1 MRRSVLMFGVFI
13 LVLAIIIV
21 DIVICVALTAMVL
34 LQSGKTSGLS
44 GALGGGG
51 DTFLAKNKAKTLDA
65 KLARMT
71 KWGAAA
77 FIIIT
82 LVLNMVIH

>member
-1 MRRSVLMFGVFI
+1 M
-13 LVLAIIIV
+13 VLAIIIV
-21 DIVICVALTAMVL
+21 DIIICVAVTAMVL

-51 DTFLAKNKAKTLDA
+51 DTFLAKNKSKTLDA
-65 KLARMT
+65 TLARMT

-82 LVLNMVIH
+82 LILNIVIH

>member
-1 MRRSVLMFGVFI
+1 MI
-13 LVLAIIIV
+13 LTVIII
-21 DIVICVALTAMVL
+21 DIIICVALTAMVL
-34 LQSGKTSGLS
+34 IQTGKTSGLS

-51 DTFLAKNKAKTLDA
+51 DTFLAKNKSKTLDA
-65 KLARMT
+65 MLARMT

-82 LVLNMVIH
+82 LILNIVIH

>member
-1 MRRSVLMFGVFI
+1 M
-13 LVLAIIIV
+13 VLAIIIV
-21 DIVICVALTAMVL
+21 DIIVCIAVSAMVL
-34 LQSGKTSGLS
+34 IQSGKTSGMS

-51 DTFLAKNKAKTLDA
+51 DTFLSKNKSKTLDA
-65 KLARMT
+65 TLARMT

-82 LVLNMVIH
+82 LILNIVIH

>member
-1 MRRSVLMFGVFI
+1 M
-13 LVLAIIIV
+13 VLAIIIV
-21 DIVICVALTAMVL
+21 DIIVCIAVTAIVL

-51 DTFLAKNKAKTLDA
+51 DTFLSKNKSKTLDA
-65 KLARMT
+65 TLARMT

>member
-1 MRRSVLMFGVFI
+1 MI
-13 LVLAIIIV
+13 LAVIII
-21 DIVICVALTAMVL
+21 DIIICVALTAMVL
-34 LQSGKTSGLS
+34 IQTGKTSGLS

-51 DTFLAKNKAKTLDA
+51 DTFLAKNKSKTLDA
-65 KLARMT
+65 MLARMT

-82 LVLNMVIH
+82 LILNIVIH

>member
-1 MRRSVLMFGVFI
+1 MLT
-13 LVLAIIIV
+13 AIIIV
-21 DIVICVALTAMVL
+21 DIIICVAVTVMVIV
-34 LQSGKTSGLS
+34 QTGKTSGLS

-51 DTFLAKNKAKTLDA
+51 DTFLAKNKSKTLDA
-65 KLARMT
+65 TLARMT

-77 FIIIT
+77 FIVIT